1 MVYLCSWTTFIFFVF
16 SILTFYLDLILGS
29 FLNFLG
35 PNGLFFGLGKGLN
48 TVLGY
53 THVVEQLSFSMFPSI
68 LTFDFN
74 LILWLDNCFGIC
86 SCSWTTFIFYVSFN
100 SEIWFWLTFGGH
112 FFIFGGPHGLF
123 LGFGVGLKNC
133 FEVYLYSWTILSM
146 YVSVNSD
153 ICFCLILGYF
163 LTFWGLKRLFWGWGR
178 VWQLFWGLLR

>member
-1 MVYLCSWTTFIFFVF
+1 MVGFKNCFGVYSFSWKTFIFYSSFNSDFWFWLFWVY
-16 SILTFYLDLILGS
+16 FY
-29 FLNFLG
+29 FLG
-35 PNGLFFGLGKGLN
+35 PWWAIFGVGEGFKN
-48 TVLGY
+48 
-53 THVVEQLSFSMFPSI
+53 
-68 LTFDFN
+68 
-74 LILWLDNCFGIC
+74 WFGVY

-178 VWQLFWGLLR
+178 VWQLFWGLLM

>member
-1 MVYLCSWTTFIFFVF
+1 MGYFWGCGRVWKLFWG
-16 SILTFYLDLILGS
+16 LT
-29 FLNFLG
+29 
-35 PNGLFFGLGKGLN
+35 
-48 TVLGY
+48 
-53 THVVEQLSFSMFPSI
+53 
-68 LTFDFN
+68 
-74 LILWLDNCFGIC
+74 
-86 SCSWTTFIFYVSFN
+86 CSWTTFIFYVSFN

-163 LTFWGLKRLFWGWGR
+163 LTFWGPHGLFLGFAVGFKNCFGVYSYSWTILILYVSVNSDICFCLVLG
-178 VWQLFWGLLR
+178 